1 LTAIAMVEDRSDKEY
16 RTAVDSAEED
26 GARAIELAQAPRGI
40 PDIGATSLLRN
51 DPKTQGPILFTR
63 HCASCHAHEAPAGD
77 SSGDRHSIS
86 PRDPS
91 APDLYQFGSREWIT
105 GFLDSVQID
114 QGTRFFGTTAHKDG
128 DMVDFVKDTLTDPD
142 QWTKPQIDA
151 VITALVAEAGI
162 ETLDQDNQQ
171 LQTQLEQGR
180 ELLKDTERCAMCHK
194 FYDENEDAYG
204 PDLTGYRSRQWT
216 IDFIKNPSHERFY
229 GDNNDRMP
237 AYGKHPDNP
246 KNNILTQ
253 REIELMV
260 DWLRGD
266 WYERAQENR
275 Q

>member
-1 LTAIAMVEDRSDKEY
+1 
-16 RTAVDSAEED
+16 
-26 GARAIELAQAPRGI
+26 
-40 PDIGATSLLRN
+40 
-51 DPKTQGPILFTR
+51 
-63 HCASCHAHEAPAGD
+63 
-77 SSGDRHSIS
+77 
-86 PRDPS
+86 
-91 APDLYQFGSREWIT
+91 LYKFGSRDWIT
-105 GFLDSVQID
+105 GFLDPAQID
-114 QGTRFFGTTAHKDG
+114 QGTRFFATTAHKDG
-128 DMVDFVKDTLTDPD
+128 DMVSFVKDTLTDPD
-142 QWTKPQIDA
+142 QWTKQQIDA

-162 ETLDQDNQQ
+162 ESLDPANQQ
-171 LQTQLEQGR
+171 LQARLEQGR

-237 AYGKHPDNP
+237 AYGKDPDNP

-266 WYERAQENR
+266 WYERGTEASQ
-275 Q
+275 